1 MMVDASEPPLDIHNV
16 YVQLRKVFAFVRRD
30 LGKFRIILLQ
40 WLIAIPLIRYN
51 FSVLAYPS
59 FKEWTKRLG
68 RSIVNNLGIR
78 ATKAFIDN
86 LKGNDDKAFV
96 LTSSSEHP
104 FLCTANEELVY
115 MDFSRKWIVSRTL
128 HRLLYFPFKFPAGLL
143 TEFIFLGQ
151 FFRRHSFLLSA
162 DLEGYVESKQ
172 NRELAGSRDGSLTHF
187 FVEPLNDSIAY
198 TRESSQLTNPNP
210 IYKSSLKNHITILTL
225 ECLNLMDIRKT
236 TKLS

>member
-40 WLIAIPLIRYN
+40 WFIAIPLIRYN

-143 TEFIFLGQ
+143 TEFIFSDSSSEDIP
-151 FFRRHSFLLSA
+151 FFLVLILKAMWKASRIENLHLSNMVPA
-162 DLEGYVESKQ
+162 VGLSSYLHLVHL
-172 NRELAGSRDGSLTHF
+172 REYGSL
-187 FVEPLNDSIAY
+187 PL
-198 TRESSQLTNPNP
+198 Q
-210 IYKSSLKNHITILTL
+210 
-225 ECLNLMDIRKT
+225 
-236 TKLS
+236 